1 MALNP
6 NIPLQVKVPSVAQ
19 SFNILDKERA
29 FQNQQDLQQQQLS
42 QSQQRLDMLGQNQES
57 QQDIRDAQLEGLRIK
72 NQQAEQDRRQ
82 RSMAVTALQLS
93 RLKNDSKAQEQLLLD
108 RSERLKAEG
117 KDSRETDEELELF
130 RSDPEKFNQDIDK
143 AVQLSYDSGIL
154 KRPQLPASIQEFERY
169 KKLSPQDRRI
179 FDSLKRKQNFYID
192 PATGNKVLIPGVA
205 EGTQQLK
212 SAEETGKLLAKQ
224 KIEKT
229 PAEVATDK
237 AYADDYVKFVTGE
250 SSDIEKQIA
259 QLDNVV
265 LTLQKVIRD
274 NEDIEAGTK
283 FRIKDGK
290 KEKLIEKDLS
300 SPRIGIT
307 PDFIQAASDPEA
319 LAIRER
325 VEEVAQRNLRIILG
339 AQFTEKE
346 GEKLIARVYNQ
357 KLDEKENLK
366 RVKALSKQM
375 TKAFKAKE
383 SAADYYAE
391 NGTLKGW
398 NGKIMTLSDI
408 EEGFNEETSKKSKT
422 EQDLKN
428 DPLNLFGD

>member
-6 NIPLQVKVPSVAQ
+6 NIPLQVKVPSVAEAI
-19 SFNILDKERA
+19 NIYDQERA

-42 QSQQRLDMLGQNQES
+42 QNQQRLDMLGQNQES
-57 QQDIRDAQLEGLRIK
+57 QQDIRGAQLEGLKIK
-72 NQQAEQDRRQ
+72 NQQAEQDMQ
-82 RSMAVTALQLS
+82 QKSMAVTALQLS
-93 RLKNDSKAQEQLLLD
+93 RLKNDPKAQEQLLLD

-117 KDSRETDEELELF
+117 KNNRETDEELELLM
-130 RSDPEKFNQDIDK
+130 SDRKKFNQDIDK

-154 KRPQLPASIQEFERY
+154 KRQQTPSSVQEYEYVKKLLPVEQERY
-169 KKLSPQDRRI
+169 FKV
-179 FDSLKRKQNFYID
+179 KRTQGDFRYD
-192 PATGNKVLIPGVA
+192 PVTGRKELYPGVA
-205 EGTQQLK
+205 EGKQQLK

-224 KIEKT
+224 KIERT

-237 AYADDYVKFVTGE
+237 AFAPDYVKFVTGE
-250 SSDIEKQIA
+250 SSDMQKQIK

-265 LTLQKVIRD
+265 STLDKVIKD
-274 NEDIEAGTK
+274 SKDIEAGTK

-307 PDFIQAASDPEA
+307 PDFIQAVSDPEA

-375 TKAFKAKE
+375 TKAFKAKD

-422 EQDLKN
+422 EQIIDFNDL
-428 DPLNLFGD
+428 